1 MSTVLVEH
9 EVDGSGGDGRPRGT
23 TDLLQRTDTADARG
37 AARPGPALGLVG
49 GHPLGAV
56 GLSAAFGGSEV
67 VAVGSGALPPR
78 SVVVADLTC
87 SGCSPATADLAQLAR
102 QHRLVLLMGQG
113 QVGLAEEALA
123 DGALCSVGA
132 WEPVAELRRAVAAAA
147 AGTPWVSP
155 AAAAAGAQVREVRAL
170 LSRQEREV
178 LRLYGADL
186 PVKSVARRMGITVG
200 TAKEYL
206 KRMRAKLAVRGVPV
220 GTKVDLRVLAEQLG
234 LLSPRAQCGSAPAV
248 VDLRAEVG

>member
-1 MSTVLVEH
+1 MPRVSSNARGSVALDWHRAPAAEHPVDLPGEVRARTGVSTVLVEH

-102 QHRLVLLMGQG
+102 QHRLVLLVGQG

-155 AAAAAGAQVREVRAL
+155 SAAAAGAQVREVRGL
-170 LSRQEREV
+170 LSRCC
-178 LRLYGADL
+178 A
-186 PVKSVARRMGITVG
+186 STARTC
-200 TAKEYL
+200 
-206 KRMRAKLAVRGVPV
+206 P
-220 GTKVDLRVLAEQLG
+220 
-234 LLSPRAQCGSAPAV
+234 
-248 VDLRAEVG
+248 

>member
-1 MSTVLVEH
+1 MLVEH
-9 EVDGSGGDGRPRGT
+9 EVGGSGGNGDGGGGAPRGAV
-23 TDLLQRTDTADARG
+23 DRLKRGDPADAR
-37 AARPGPALGLVG
+37 AQERTAPALGLVG
-49 GHPLGAV
+49 GHPLTAV
-56 GLSAAFGGSEV
+56 GLSSVFGSADV
-67 VAVGSGALPPR
+67 VVGGGALPAR
-78 SVVVADLTC
+78 SVV
-87 SGCSPATADLAQLAR
+87 
-102 QHRLVLLMGQG
+102 
-113 QVGLAEEALA
+113 LAEEALA

-132 WEPVAELRRAVAAAA
+132 WEPVSEVRRAVAAAG

-155 AAAAAGAQVREVRAL
+155 GAAEAGAQVREVRSL

-206 KRMRAKLAVRGVPV
+206 KRMRAKLAVRGVAV

-234 LLSPRAQCGSAPAV
+234 LLSPQAQCGTAPDV
-248 VDLRAEVG
+248 VDLRDEAS